1 MIVGTMQGR
10 GNAMRL
16 VLLILLSV
24 LAPSLCAQ
32 TIYKCRDHKSQAV
45 YQSFPCGG
53 TKPPE
58 KVWSGSYRQPTNAEL
73 WQRYNRDLEWR
84 KRQERDRR
92 RRPFVYSGGG
102 TSPQGM
108 KALSNRAACS
118 YARKN
123 YERVQADFTLNR
135 NIDLLRR
142 LEADI
147 RRYCEVR
154 P

>member
-1 MIVGTMQGR
+1 MQGR
-10 GNAMRL
+10 GNAMRF

-32 TIYKCRDHKSQAV
+32 TIYKCRDHNGQPL

-58 KVWSGSYRQPTNAEL
+58 KVWSGDYRQPTNAEL
-73 WQRYNRDLEWR
+73 WERYNRDQEWR
-84 KRQERDRR
+84 RRQARENQPQYRYVAPSRGNSAAASRRASCAIARQE
-92 RRPFVYSGGG
+92 Y
-102 TSPQGM
+102 
-108 KALSNRAACS
+108 N
-118 YARKN
+118 
-123 YERVQADFTLNR
+123 RVQADFKLNR

-142 LEADI
+142 LEANI
-147 RRYCEVR
+147 RRYCPLV